1 MADTGKNT
9 VDSSTA
15 GGSTP
20 EVQESNN
27 HQLTQ
32 ALQRIAKAQLE
43 LSHIIETMQADIA
56 KGRVPKFG
64 RDVMLTLVRTSIAT
78 TKTLTE
84 MAAGSLP
91 TE

>member
-43 LSHIIETMQADIA
+43 LSHIIETMRA
-56 KGRVPKFG
+56 
-64 RDVMLTLVRTSIAT
+64 TSPRGESLKLDT
-78 TKTLTE
+78 T
-84 MAAGSLP
+84 
-91 TE
+91 